1 MAASE
6 GWSRDIGNSR
16 PPAPRWEEG
25 PARGQEGAR
34 RAPLRRWVED
44 AQLWARASP
53 ASSTEPGTA
62 GTWGPGKVGP
72 EGQSRPLRP

>member
-6 GWSRDIGNSR
+6 GWSRDTGNSR

-25 PARGQEGAR
+25 PARGQEGAQ
-34 RAPLRRWVED
+34 RALLRWEED

-72 EGQSRPLRP
+72 KGRSPFRP